1 MPHDGPHHHHD
12 HAPDDPSF
20 ASRAALGA
28 RAQRELLEEAGV
40 LAPGEV
46 ALQVERMDANT
57 PALGAKVAARAWVDP
72 EVAARLLA
80 DGSAAVREF
89 GLELGVTPLHVVENT
104 ERCTP

>member
-1 MPHDGPHHHHD
+1 
-12 HAPDDPSF
+12 
-20 ASRAALGA
+20 
-28 RAQRELLEEAGV
+28 
-40 LAPGEV
+40 
-46 ALQVERMDANT
+46 MDAIT